1 MSHVSTSALPGR
13 ILGASLEVSPIG
25 LGCMGMSG
33 TYGAC
38 DDSEAVATIH
48 AAIDHGVTLLD
59 TSDMYGAGHNEVL
72 VGRAIRG
79 HRQQV
84 VVATKFGHLLDASGH
99 PVGVDGSPAYVRQA
113 FEASARRL
121 GVDHVDLYYQHRVD
135 SATPIEDTV
144 AAMATL
150 VAEGKVGA
158 IGLCEA
164 HPSTLRRAHLVHPV
178 AALQSEYSLWWRGVE
193 ADILP
198 TCAALGV
205 GFVAY
210 SPLGRGLLT
219 GTLRVPADLP
229 PGDRRRQHPRFQT
242 EHLARN
248 VALVDAIAEVATG
261 IGCST
266 AQLAVA
272 WLLAQGNH
280 VVPIPGVKSRT
291 HLLANLAAL
300 SMTLDGDILNRL
312 DAVAPVGAGSG
323 LRYPESAMK
332 GIEL

>member
-1 MSHVSTSALPGR
+1 MNHVSASALPGR
-13 ILGASLEVSPIG
+13 ILGSSLEVSPIG

-33 TYGAC
+33 TYGAS

-48 AAIDHGVTLLD
+48 AVIDHGVTLLD

-84 VVATKFGHLLDASGH
+84 VVAT
-99 PVGVDGSPAYVRQA
+99 
-113 FEASARRL
+113 
-121 GVDHVDLYYQHRVD
+121 
-135 SATPIEDTV
+135 
-144 AAMATL
+144 
-150 VAEGKVGA
+150 
-158 IGLCEA
+158 
-164 HPSTLRRAHLVHPV
+164 PSTLRGAHLVHPV
-178 AALQSEYSLWWRGVE
+178 SALQSEYSLWWRGVE

-198 TCAALGV
+198 TCAEPGV

-219 GTLRVPADLP
+219 GALRVPADLP
-229 PGDRRRQHPRFQT
+229 REDRRRQHPRFQA

-248 VALVDAIAEVATG
+248 VALVDAIAEVAAG

-280 VVPIPGVKSRT
+280 VVAIPGVKRRT
-291 HLLANLAAL
+291 HLLASLAVL
-300 SMTLDGDILNRL
+300 SMTLNGDIFDCL
-312 DAVAPVGAGSG
+312 DAVAPVDAGSG
-323 LRYPESAMK
+323 LRYPENAMK